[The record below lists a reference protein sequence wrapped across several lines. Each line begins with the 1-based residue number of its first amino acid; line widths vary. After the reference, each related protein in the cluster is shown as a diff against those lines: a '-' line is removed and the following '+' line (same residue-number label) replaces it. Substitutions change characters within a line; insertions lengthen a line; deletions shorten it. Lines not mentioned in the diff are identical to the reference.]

1 MSRERKIPTGRIAR
15 LARLAA
21 SGAKTGTGL
30 LLTRG
35 RADALAEDA
44 AEVLGT
50 LRGLAAKV
58 GQMASY
64 VDGMVPEEVR
74 PAFEKGMAAL
84 RAAAPTSSPSEIQ
97 ALVEEELGASVSTLF
112 AEWEREPFA
121 SASIG
126 QVHRARLHDGREVAV
141 KVQHPGIERAV
152 KSDLDNASSVESMV
166 RVFGAGKLGSKQ
178 ALAEI
183 RERFEQELDYRHEAE
198 QQRWFREFHAGDPSV
213 VVPEVIEDRSAR
225 RVITSE
231 MVSGASL
238 EDVTERDEEARRAYA
253 ETLWRFVF
261 RGNMVGGRFN
271 ADPHPGNYLFQD
283 GGRIA
288 FLDFGCVQPIAK
300 EHQANAIAAH
310 RAAIDRDEAVFFD
323 AVKKLLGTR
332 GGKYE
337 EIALGYTRR
346 LFAPLFESPYRITRD
361 YVTGVVMEVQSMK
374 KAVLG
379 RDARFVPMPP
389 GMLFMNRLQFGFY
402 SVLARLDV
410 EVDYAAIE
418 RGFLPRAAGTPK

>member
-1 MSRERKIPTGRIAR
+1 MSRERKIPTGRIVR

-64 VDGMVPEEVR
+64 IDGMVPEEVR

-84 RAAAPTSSPSEIQ
+84 RAAAPTSSPEAIREV
-97 ALVEEELGASVSTLF
+97 VEEELGDSVSSLF

-126 QVHRARLHDGREVAV
+126 QVHRARLHDGRDVAV

-166 RVFGAGKLGSKQ
+166 RVLGAGKLGSKQ

-183 RERFEQELDYRHEAE
+183 RERFLQELDYRHEAE
-198 QQRWFREFHAGDPSV
+198 QQRWFRAFHADDARI
-213 VVPEVIEDRSAR
+213 VVPAVIDERSAR
-225 RVITSE
+225 RVMTSE
-231 MVSGASL
+231 LVSGASL
-238 EDVTERDEEARRAYA
+238 EEAAGSGPDARRAYA

-271 ADPHPGNYLFQD
+271 ADPHPGNYLFQGD
-283 GGRIA
+283 GRIA
-288 FLDFGCVQPIAK
+288 FLDFGCVQPIADA
-300 EHQANAIAAH
+300 HRAAAIEAH
-310 RAAIDRDEAVFFD
+310 RAAIDGDEPGFREAI
-323 AVKKLLGTR
+323 KKLLGTR
-332 GGKYE
+332 GGTYE
-337 EIALGYTRR
+337 EIALGYTRK
-346 LFAPLFESPYRITRD
+346 LFAPLFESPYRITRELVAEI
-361 YVTGVVMEVQSMK
+361 VTEVQGMK

-379 RDARFVPMPP
+379 RNAKFVPMPP

-418 RGFLPRAAGTPK
+418 RGFLPPVGSTPK